1 MGIRL
6 PLWSQN
12 ILFLCLAGEENTG
25 VHTTVDAAGNIGV
38 QTIANHQSLLGSEA
52 GDFKAKL
59 YDLFAGLAQIDGLF
73 VCGGGDHV
81 ADGTAIGDKAEV
93 DGAAQIRV
101 GAVERNI
108 LGE

>member
-1 MGIRL
+1 M
-6 PLWSQN
+6 
-12 ILFLCLAGEENTG
+12 CLAGEENTG

-101 GAVERNI
+101 GAVERDI